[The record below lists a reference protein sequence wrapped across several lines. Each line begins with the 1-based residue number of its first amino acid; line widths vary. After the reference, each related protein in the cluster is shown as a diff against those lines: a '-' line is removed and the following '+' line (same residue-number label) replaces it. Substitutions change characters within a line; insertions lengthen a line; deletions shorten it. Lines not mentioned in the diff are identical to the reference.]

1 MIRRWFKKYGISVAL
16 HGDQN
21 ADRNIEGPE
30 DYEIPSAEEAYEFQL
45 QSELS
50 SCEEE

>member
-1 MIRRWFKKYGISVAL
+1 MIRGWFKKYGIAVAL
-16 HGDQN
+16 DGGQN

-30 DYEIPSAEEAYEFQL
+30 DCEIPSAEEVCEFQL
-45 QSELS
+45 QSESS